1 MLIVNAFAEE
11 EHLFETAGGSSE
23 VSGEEGSPSEAAV
36 ILGELVEK
44 RTADTKYYRMSDG
57 TYQVLQYPQ
66 AVHYEA
72 GERISRTITGENGQA
87 ITTRY
92 IYNGGILAGQ
102 SWDDGK
108 TLEFYYDNN
117 GEYFGFRYNNAEYYY
132 LRNGQNDVT
141 GIVDSTGVVVV
152 KYSYDA
158 WGKQLSV
165 TDGAGNPITDADHVG
180 MINPIRYRGYCYE
193 TETGYYWLKT
203 RYYSSEMQ
211 RFLNADGYIST
222 GQGMLGTNLFAYC
235 GNNPVNRFDP
245 TGKSW
250 VSTIVAVIVIV
261 ATVVAILTNF
271 ESMPTPVPPVTEPSI
286 PPGGTSVYKGTPRI
300 CTDGSDG
307 TKVPDAYWQPY
318 TALSLWTATTIT
330 TLDAYQM
337 PYVVMPGVGSANK
350 GDKAILINW
359 DTGQSVTCIVGEV
372 GNAAKGWGEVSIAA
386 IWATGYP
393 GHMTANHASGIS
405 SNYEI
410 ILYPG
415 VSYGYDWSWG
425 CRKIER

>member
-108 TLEFYYDNN
+108 TLEFYYDNS

-152 KYSYDA
+152 KYSYDV
-158 WGKQLSV
+158 WGKLLSV
-165 TDGAGNPITDADHVG
+165 TDRAGNPITNADHVG
-180 MINPIRYRGYCYE
+180 MINPIRYRRYYYE
-193 TETGYYWLKT
+193 TETGHYWLKT
-203 RYYSSEMQ
+203 RYYSLEMQ
-211 RFLNADGYIST
+211 RFLNFYRT
-222 GQGMLGTNLFAYC
+222 GH
-235 GNNPVNRFDP
+235 
-245 TGKSW
+245 
-250 VSTIVAVIVIV
+250 
-261 ATVVAILTNF
+261 
-271 ESMPTPVPPVTEPSI
+271 
-286 PPGGTSVYKGTPRI
+286 
-300 CTDGSDG
+300 
-307 TKVPDAYWQPY
+307 
-318 TALSLWTATTIT
+318 
-330 TLDAYQM
+330 
-337 PYVVMPGVGSANK
+337 
-350 GDKAILINW
+350 
-359 DTGQSVTCIVGEV
+359 V
-372 GNAAKGWGEVSIAA
+372 GNKFICLLREQ
-386 IWATGYP
+386 P
-393 GHMTANHASGIS
+393 G
-405 SNYEI
+405 
-410 ILYPG
+410 
-415 VSYGYDWSWG
+415 
-425 CRKIER
+425 

>member
-286 PPGGTSVYKGTPRI
+286 PPGGTSVYKGTPRM
-300 CTDGSDG
+300 
-307 TKVPDAYWQPY
+307 Y
-318 TALSLWTATTIT
+318 
-330 TLDAYQM
+330 
-337 PYVVMPGVGSANK
+337 
-350 GDKAILINW
+350 
-359 DTGQSVTCIVGEV
+359 
-372 GNAAKGWGEVSIAA
+372 GWI
-386 IWATGYP
+386 
-393 GHMTANHASGIS
+393 
-405 SNYEI
+405 
-410 ILYPG
+410 
-415 VSYGYDWSWG
+415 
-425 CRKIER
+425 